1 MLRKKLVIFLLILMI
16 GTVCMSSTYA
26 FFPILQVIVQDV
38 GQGALYL
45 IQSQP
50 LWIQVVVGIF
60 LVTQLFGAL
69 DFVVSIVLTSER
81 SLSKRFQWLAI
92 GAVLS
97 ILFLFLF
104 IPLLIGQLKL
114 IVRLLPILLIGCG
127 LEAAWLCY
135 RKFLKLYQQWRLSQS
150 IKTLTNKIK
159 RRRFRKF

>member
-1 MLRKKLVIFLLILMI
+1 MLRKKLAIFLLILMI

-50 LWIQVVVGIF
+50 LWIQVIVGIF

-104 IPLLIGQLKL
+104 IPLLIGQLQL

-135 RKFLKLYQQWRLSQS
+135 RKFLKLYQHWRLSQS

-159 RRRFRKF
+159 IRRFRKF